1 MIKIRF
7 YIKIK
12 IRIYIIAQRQSVVGF
27 KNLKINVNESLSVQD
42 IIMQIEN
49 YVNRK

>member
-1 MIKIRF
+1 MTKLRF
-7 YIKIK
+7 
-12 IRIYIIAQRQSVVGF
+12 RIYIIAQRQSVASF

>member
-1 MIKIRF
+1 M
-7 YIKIK
+7 
-12 IRIYIIAQRQSVVGF
+12 VVGF
-27 KNLKINVNESLSVQD
+27 KNLKINVNESSSVQD